1 MPSTK
6 PAPSPHIAR
15 VCPSYRILALYRQVS
30 PDVFSQWWY
39 PRGAVI
45 LGYADMCV
53 LAVWTCTL
61 HVTSKDFVRNTL
73 DIRLLRTELY
83 EIINVMPT
91 ARTFMIKYG
100 KALPKWRTA
109 TSTTRIVFMPEVPSI
124 NNNLRHPILF
134 LELNTTVIG
143 SKLAHNFTAICRNSR
158 RLLIPVSTCQ

>member
-1 MPSTK
+1 
-6 PAPSPHIAR
+6 
-15 VCPSYRILALYRQVS
+15 
-30 PDVFSQWWY
+30 
-39 PRGAVI
+39 
-45 LGYADMCV
+45 MCV

-73 DIRLLRTELY
+73 DILLLRTELY
-83 EIINVMPT
+83 EIINFMPK